1 MDLKSEV
8 PVAKTSNELLSES
21 VCAFNSIC
29 VYLVNRSCSYFYAMN
44 GLGMGMLVRLLL

>member
-8 PVAKTSNELLSES
+8 PVAKTSNELLSVS
-21 VCAFNSIC
+21 VCAFNLCIFGLIGH
-29 VYLVNRSCSYFYAMN
+29 VLIFYAMN